1 MTSILR
7 VWEKNQYG
15 AREWAKQEAISILEE
30 HQPDPLDSTL
40 SNELTKI
47 IASVE
52 NEK

>member
-1 MTSILR
+1 
-7 VWEKNQYG
+7 VWEKNQDG
-15 AREWAKQEAISILEE
+15 AREWAKQEALRILEE
-30 HQPDPLDSTL
+30 HWPDPLDSNL